1 MDNEQA
7 ICKQCGHPM
16 PPGEEMFNYHGYS
29 GPCPEPPIEKP
40 ENRGMKDGQSCF
52 MIERRDHPE
61 LKPYAWLYYD
71 YHSVEEWLW
80 TQDPNKALHFADM
93 ASCDQIANEMPDD
106 WDVRITDH
114 SWMDHSNG
122 RSREEPQ

>member
-1 MDNEQA
+1 MNSHYCRHCKSMHDAMKVCGCHESIKDEENRLA
-7 ICKQCGHPM
+7 IIRSIC
-16 PPGEEMFNYHGYS
+16 
-29 GPCPEPPIEKP
+29 KP

-61 LKPYAWLYYD
+61 LKPYAWLHYD
-71 YHSVEEWLW
+71 YHSVNEWLW
-80 TQDPNKALHFADM
+80 TQDPNVALHFADM

-106 WDVRITDH
+106 WDVTITRH

-122 RSREEPQ
+122 RES